1 MVIYQLKFVRVMATE
16 RWLAIVSVALFAMFA
31 GEMIS
36 VYNFMINIPSD
47 DEFLRAF
54 DADSKIIQFVSI
66 GVGPAGILAGV
77 AFIMSKRYGSK
88 QIGGMIIVGGIILLV
103 GMYVC
108 YYMVDKIDD
117 NYITDS
123 VRYIPILFMILSFPV
138 MGVGTYLTKLKKKRP
153 KKEYF

>member
-1 MVIYQLKFVRVMATE
+1 MATE
-16 RWLAIVSVALFAMFA
+16 TWLAIISVALFAMFS

-36 VYNFMINIPSD
+36 VYNFMINIPVD
-47 DEFLRAF
+47 DGFFRAF
-54 DADSKIIQFVSI
+54 EPDSKLIQFVSI

-77 AFIMSKRYGSK
+77 AFIMTKRYGSK

-108 YYMVDKIDD
+108 YSMLNRIDD
-117 NYITDS
+117 HYITDS
-123 VRYIPILFMILSFPV
+123 VRYLPILFMVLSIPV
-138 MGVGTYLTKLKKKRP
+138 MGVGGYLFKLKKKRP

>member
-1 MVIYQLKFVRVMATE
+1 MATE
-16 RWLAIVSVALFAMFA
+16 LWIVIISIALFAMFA

-47 DEFLRAF
+47 DVFFRAF
-54 DADSKIIQFVSI
+54 NADTKIIQFVSI
-66 GVGPAGILAGV
+66 GVAPAGILAGV
-77 AFIMSKRYGSK
+77 AFFMSKRYGSK
-88 QIGGMIIVGGIILLV
+88 QIGGMIIAGGIIMLV

-108 YYMVDKIDD
+108 YSMVDKIDD

-123 VRYIPILFMILSFPV
+123 VKYVPILFMILSFPV
-138 MGVGTYLTKLKKKRP
+138 MGVGAYLTKLKKRRP

>member
-1 MVIYQLKFVRVMATE
+1 MGSEK
-16 RWLAIVSVALFAMFA
+16 WLAALSVGLFAMFA

-36 VYNFMINIPSD
+36 VYNFMINIPTD
-47 DEFLRAF
+47 DGFLRAF
-54 DADSKIIQFVSI
+54 DPNAKLIQFISI

-88 QIGGMIIVGGIILLV
+88 QIGGMIIAGGIILFV

-108 YYMVDKIDD
+108 YSMVDKIND
-117 NYITDS
+117 NYLTDS
-123 VRYIPILFMILSFPV
+123 VKYLPILFMVLSAPV
-138 MGVGTYLTKLKKKRP
+138 IGVGAYLSKIKKKRP

>member
-1 MVIYQLKFVRVMATE
+1 MATE
-16 RWLAIVSVALFAMFA
+16 RWLAIISVGLFAMFA

-36 VYNFMINIPSD
+36 VYNFMINIPED
-47 DEFLRAF
+47 DGFLRAF
-54 DADSKIIQFVSI
+54 SADSKIIQFVSI

-108 YYMVDKIDD
+108 YSMLDKIDD
-117 NYITDS
+117 YYITDS
-123 VRYIPILFMILSFPV
+123 VRYVPILFMVLSAPV
-138 MGVGTYLTKLKKKRP
+138 MGVGAYLFKHKKRRP